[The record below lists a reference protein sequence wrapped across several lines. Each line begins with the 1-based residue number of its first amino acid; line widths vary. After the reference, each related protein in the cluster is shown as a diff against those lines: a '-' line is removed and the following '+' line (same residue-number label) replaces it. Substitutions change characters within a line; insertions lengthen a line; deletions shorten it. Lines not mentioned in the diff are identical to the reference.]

1 MRAKVWTVVSLVLI
15 LAMPPLTAVAGGPQ
29 NEKLE
34 MYVLQG
40 PADAVA
46 EATAGLEL
54 LNVQHT
60 TDGTRAEV
68 VLTRREA
75 ARIRAQGIEVDF
87 VRNAQGQ
94 TVSEQAALQAANGFT
109 VWRSWDEAGGIQDE
123 LEALAAANPN
133 LVRLETI
140 GTTAQ
145 GRDILA
151 VRVTGGGPAEQ
162 ARGPVHLAAACARMD
177 QRRGEPADAP
187 LLH

>member
-1 MRAKVWTVVSLVLI
+1 MRAKLWTVVSLALI

-54 LNVQHT
+54 INIQHS
-60 TDGTRAEV
+60 TDGTTSAEV

-87 VRNAQGQ
+87 LRNAEGQ

-109 VWRSWDEAGGIQDE
+109 VWRSWDEPGGIQDE
-123 LEALAAANPN
+123 LEGLATANPN
-133 LVRLETI
+133 LVRLEALAPRRRVATSSRS
-140 GTTAQ
+140 GYPTPAA
-145 GRDILA
+145 GR
-151 VRVTGGGPAEQ
+151 PS
-162 ARGPVHLAAACARMD
+162 
-177 QRRGEPADAP
+177 RRSCTPRCSMRANGSASR
-187 LLH
+187 